1 MSSAAQQPEDNI
13 PFDPTPPQ
21 GINIPAEL
29 IYERG
34 SDRLDR
40 FLESNPLGAKREIV
54 TLAGSSEWTP
64 SAPFFND
71 AAGSAI
77 QNLRDHLMAISVRCQ
92 QAEAQLNAISHASEG
107 LLSVLAKVAQKY
119 SQYFSPE
126 DRAELLALIEEISQ
140 ALPPG

>member
-1 MSSAAQQPEDNI
+1 MPSAAQQPEDDI

-34 SDRLDR
+34 SDRLDQ
-40 FLESNPLGAKREIV
+40 FLETNPLGAKRELV
-54 TLAGSSEWTP
+54 TLAGPVEWTP
-64 SAPFFND
+64 PAPFFND

-77 QNLRDHLMAISVRCQ
+77 QNLRDHLMQISIRCQ
-92 QAEAQLNAISHASEG
+92 MAEAQLNAVSHASEG
-107 LLSVLAKVAQKY
+107 LLSILVKIAEKY
-119 SQYFSPE
+119 SQQFSSE
-126 DRAELLALIEEISQ
+126 DRAELLALIQEITQ